1 MNLSAQIQVQRD
13 LSAIIDLAYT
23 LASQA
28 VHQANATVD
37 GHNLPGGT
45 AMIALAPVANLP
57 TWERRFEL
65 AEAEWSARALEAG
78 TARRLEDGSVVHLDQ
93 RGRPELGL
101 DEDDS
106 WEPPLQTLR
115 FWTDRYRQILGADW
129 DHIPTLHTEASFL
142 RHKETA
148 DWIAMNEPHFDRYAD
163 DIHTARTRLENLLY
177 AGDRAERGV
186 PCLYDECKGKRL
198 VRKVVPARGPKGEK
212 TWRRTPWHCPRC
224 KRTWDDDRYAAM
236 VTAASESAKVEVIDG
251 TTWCTVE
258 YAAKTTT
265 RSRETIRTWA
275 KRLEVAA
282 VCILAGRRTGYVSLD
297 EVRDRDDTTEK
308 RARR

>member
-1 MNLSAQIQVQRD
+1 MNLSEQIQVQRD
-13 LSAIIDLAYT
+13 LATIIELAYA
-23 LASQA
+23 LATQA

-37 GHNLPGGT
+37 GHNIPGGM
-45 AMIALAPVANLP
+45 AMIALAPVASLA

-65 AEAEWSARALEAG
+65 AERDWTTRALEAG
-78 TARRLEDGSVVHLDQ
+78 IARRMDDGSVIVTDQ

-115 FWTDRYRQILGADW
+115 FWTDHYRRVLGADW

-163 DIHTARTRLENLLY
+163 DISTARTRLENLLY

-186 PCLYDECKGKRL
+186 PCLYDECGGVRL

-212 TWRRTPWHCPRC
+212 TWRRTDWHCPRC
-224 KRTWDDDRYAAM
+224 KKTWNDDRYAAM
-236 VTAASESAKVEVIDG
+236 VTAAGEATKVEIIDG
-251 TTWCTVE
+251 ATWCTID
-258 YAAKTTT
+258 YAAKATS

-282 VCILAGRRTGYVSLD
+282 VCILAGRRTGYVCLD
-297 EVRDRDDTTEK
+297 EVRDRDTTTER
-308 RARR
+308 RAGR